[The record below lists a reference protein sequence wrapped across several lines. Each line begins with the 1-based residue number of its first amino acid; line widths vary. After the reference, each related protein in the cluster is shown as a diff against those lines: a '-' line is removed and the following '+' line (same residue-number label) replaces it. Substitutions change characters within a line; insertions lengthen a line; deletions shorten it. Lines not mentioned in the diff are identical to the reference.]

1 MLLRFI
7 KNWTLPLAMIVGT
20 VAYFFFAKISFL
32 APLKPCVNGL
42 VAVLTPFLIFA
53 QLLLT
58 FCKVEVRDLKPKTWH
73 GWLLLFRRV
82 LVWHWRHCWSIAR
95 WTRCTGR
102 FLKVR
107 WCVSYALRQ
116 LRRPLLPVSWVVAL
130 RA

>member
-73 GWLLLFRRV
+73 GWLLLFQT
-82 LVWHWRHCWSIAR
+82 LSGIGGIA
-95 WTRCTGR
+95 G
-102 FLKVR
+102 
-107 WCVSYALRQ
+107 
-116 LRRPLLPVSWVVAL
+116 LLPDGRGVQGDF
-130 RA
+130 